1 MKGILIKTNS
11 HEQEVKEFNKKD
23 LLQFLYKELEVNTVE
38 ALDVKIG
45 KVNATIWCDEE
56 GLFEENPI
64 MTAINYKDKMA
75 VFGNIF
81 LTSSEVDDE
90 GYIKRGF
97 TKKEIEEIKE
107 HIGFSFKNQSF
118 ILNFTL

>member
-11 HEQEVKEFNKKD
+11 QEQEVKKFNKKD
-23 LLQFLYKELEVNTVE
+23 LLQFLYKELEVNLVE

-56 GLFEENPI
+56 GLYKEDRTI
-64 MTAINYKDKMA
+64 TAINYKDKTA
-75 VFGNIF
+75 IYGNIF
-81 LTSSEVDDE
+81 LTSSEVNNE

-97 TKKEIEEIKE
+97 TKKEIEEIERNIMKG
-107 HIGFSFKNQSF
+107 ILLFGF
-118 ILNFTL
+118 L